1 MKTSAKVR
9 CAYCHD
15 AIETKHVFTQNNQV
29 YLKCHEQEQQPFENQ
44 WSAINFQWI
53 PVLQMKEHL
62 ENL

>member
-1 MKTSAKVR
+1 MKTSTKVR

-29 YLKCHEQEQQPFENQ
+29 YVKNHSQEHQIEDL